1 MARLIAIAAFLLV
14 VVDYC
19 HQQDTNIVV
28 DAFFTQQAIIS
39 SSSSS
44 SSSSSRRSQQHSYN
58 PLQSSESDESFYNE
72 EDSSIKRDT
81 LLRNGQQQQPR
92 PVGAVL
98 RNEFSRIIKTDQ
110 IFHAS
115 RKRQSQQNQQRDYDC
130 TIVAKPQ
137 ECQALA
143 DRFDLTNLKQLEA
156 TLQIRPANFMF
167 GGGSSATS
175 VVPVEV
181 EGTILSHLTQ
191 TCVRTNERFE
201 VEVEIPVYALV
212 KPMSGGNAYDD
223 FDVMPEEDYDST
235 KKNNK
240 SSKKPKRN
248 KAKLN
253 QSTKNV
259 HSLADVFDL
268 QAAIEAN
275 ERAYDE
281 QGGGFDDDMEA
292 SLVEDESIYCT
303 DNGVLDVGELVAQT
317 FWLQLDPFPKKPGTG
332 PVEYEITG

>member
-1 MARLIAIAAFLLV
+1 MTRLIVIAVFLLA

-19 HQQDTNIVV
+19 HQQDTNILV
-28 DAFFTQQAIIS
+28 DAFFTQQSIIS

-44 SSSSSRRSQQHSYN
+44 SRQSQQHSYI

-72 EDSSIKRDT
+72 EDGSIKRDT

-137 ECQALA
+137 ECRALA
-143 DRFDLTNLKQLEA
+143 DRFDLTHLKQLEA

-167 GGGSSATS
+167 GGGSSATG

-212 KPMSGGNAYDD
+212 KPMSGGNAFDDYDA
-223 FDVMPEEDYDST
+223 MPEEDNDSN
-235 KKNNK
+235 KKNSK

-281 QGGGFDDDMEA
+281 QGGGFDDDDMEA
-292 SLVEDESIYCT
+292 SLVEDESIYST